1 MRFSRTI
8 PRITV
13 QRRMNLDPVV
23 QAIEA
28 LRNDL
33 VEARRLND
41 LLYPLHYAM
50 FEDASPAPVKYALS
64 RVHDWILPG
73 VRLPLVE
80 CSDHAKAA
88 VDQALEH
95 AGLV

>member
-1 MRFSRTI
+1 
-8 PRITV
+8 
-13 QRRMNLDPVV
+13 MND
-23 QAIEA
+23 
-28 LRNDL
+28 R
-33 VEARRLND
+33 
-41 LLYPLHYAM
+41 LYPLHYAM

-80 CSDHAKAA
+80 CSDHAKQA
-88 VDQALEH
+88 VDEALAH